1 MQNFQVKA
9 KSFSNQ
15 QIALNMFFSIIAFA
29 LNSVINIV
37 ITPIITANYGSAAYG
52 YTKLANDFT
61 SYANLITVA
70 LNSMSS
76 RYIMLER
83 TQKNYSE
90 ANIIFSSV
98 AMGNLIIS
106 GILILPTIFMVIFID
121 SLIAIPDNLIIEVKI
136 ILALTFI
143 NYILNLIF
151 SVYGNCYYLTNR
163 LDINSKRNMIS
174 SILRVT
180 VIFIIFYLFSPKPSV
195 VALAGVVATIYLIIS
210 NLYYSKKLT
219 PDLKVRASLLNWSKI
234 KILISSGIWNS
245 ITRLSQI
252 FSSGLDLL
260 VTNVLIGAKTM
271 GYLSIAKII
280 PTFITN
286 FNTIVSEAFS
296 PNLMYLYAKN
306 DLEGLKKSAQTA
318 MRFMCLFTSIPNA
331 MLIIIGKNFFSLWV
345 PGEPINLIHVLS
357 VITLLN
363 SCIIGPIQ
371 PLYQIF
377 TIVNKV
383 KESAIV
389 NIIYGF
395 SSIVLTFL
403 SIKFLNLGVYAV
415 AGVSFTGSVLVALF
429 YHVPFAAKYVGLP
442 KKTFYP
448 IIFMNIVSLIIGCV
462 ITLIIKNLFTTNSW
476 FGWIVC
482 AGISCILSF
491 AINMFIVLNKQ
502 ERKLLLNK
510 ILKRE

>member
-1 MQNFQVKA
+1 MRDFQIKA

-15 QIALNMFFSIIAFA
+15 QIAINMFFSIIAFA
-29 LNSVINIV
+29 LNSVISIV
-37 ITPIITANYGSAAYG
+37 ITPIITAKYGSAAYG
-52 YTKLANDFT
+52 YTKLAYDFT
-61 SYANLITVA
+61 NYAALITIA
-70 LNSMSS
+70 LNSMAS
-76 RYIMLER
+76 RYIMVER
-83 TQKNYSE
+83 TQKNYNN

-106 GILILPTIFMVIFID
+106 GILILPAVFIVTFLD
-121 SLIAIPDNLIIEVKI
+121 SLIEIPANLIIEVKL

-143 NYILNLIF
+143 NYILNLTF

-174 SILRVT
+174 SILRVA
-180 VIFIIFYLFSPKPSV
+180 VIFIIFYLYSPKPSV
-195 VALAGVVATIYLIIS
+195 VALAGIVATIYLIIT

-219 PDLKVRASLLNWSKI
+219 PDLKVKPSLLSWSKI
-234 KILISSGIWNS
+234 KLLISSGIWNS
-245 ITRLSQI
+245 ITKLSQI
-252 FSSGLDLL
+252 FSTGLDLL
-260 VTNVLIGAKTM
+260 VTNILIDAKTM
-271 GYLSIAKII
+271 GYLSVAKII

-331 MLIIIGKNFFSLWV
+331 ILIIIGKNFFSLWV
-345 PGEPINLIHVLS
+345 PGEPINLIHILS

-363 SCIIGPIQ
+363 TCIIGPIQ

-415 AGVSFTGSVLVALF
+415 AGVSFIGSVLVGLL

-448 IIFMNIVSLIIGCV
+448 VIFMNIVSLLIGCV
-462 ITLIIKNLFTTNSW
+462 ITLLIKNSFSANSW

-482 AGISCILSF
+482 AAISCMLSF
-491 AINMFIVLNKQ
+491 AVNMFIVLNKQ
-502 ERKLLLNK
+502 ERKLLINK
-510 ILKRE
+510 ILKRD